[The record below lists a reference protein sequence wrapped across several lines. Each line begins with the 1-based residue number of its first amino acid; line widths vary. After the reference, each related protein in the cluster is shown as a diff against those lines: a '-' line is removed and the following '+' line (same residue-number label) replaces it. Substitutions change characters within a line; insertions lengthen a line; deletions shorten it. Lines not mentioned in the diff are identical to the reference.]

1 MTKRK
6 LGNTDLNIVPI
17 VFGGNVFGWTIDQQ
31 QSFKV
36 LMQSTLQTSI
46 RFGLQAIKVVNPRP
60 LLVNG

>member
-36 LMQSTLQTSI
+36 LDA
-46 RFGLQAIKVVNPRP
+46 F
-60 LLVNG
+60 